1 MAVPQVETVRGILA
15 EEVGFEPTRAGSQ
28 PLTVFKT
35 GRISR
40 SRILP
45 KLVEKVGI
53 EPTTIRLQGGRSP
66 KLSYIPKLVGIQGFE
81 PWTLASQTRCA
92 AGLRYTPKLGA
103 DSMDSNPRPAPY
115 RGAAL
120 PLSYTG

>member
-1 MAVPQVETVRGILA
+1 MVKAVSRKQNRPEAVSRNENGPTGRVGAAPPVETERGLLA

-35 GRISR
+35 GRISH

-66 KLSYIPKLVGIQGFE
+66 
-81 PWTLASQTRCA
+81 
-92 AGLRYTPKLGA
+92 
-103 DSMDSNPRPAPY
+103 N
-115 RGAAL
+115 
-120 PLSYTG
+120 